1 MTNSLPF
8 LANIFEV
15 TNAAGVD
22 LGEMK
27 SRLKNKANNYQRFRI
42 PKRTGGYRLLLAPQF
57 RLRQTQTWIR
67 ENILDRLSV
76 SPYATAYR
84 KGMSISANAKV
95 HEDGDWILRMDI
107 QNFFMNIRE
116 GAVSKVF
123 EDAGYHSSVT
133 KFMTNICTF
142 SGFLPQGAPTSPALS
157 NLISKRMDVAIGTAA
172 THFGANY
179 TRYSDDLVISSND
192 RDSLWA
198 CGKMVRRI
206 VRTEGFR
213 LNRKKMRLAGP
224 GDSRRITGL
233 IIGSN
238 GVGIGRR
245 KEREIRAMIYRL
257 GKKPTD
263 DNYSELAK
271 IFGYLSYISDVDP
284 IRFNRLQGQFE
295 AKLESEHMVQP

>member
-1 MTNSLPF
+1 M
-8 LANIFEV
+8 
-15 TNAAGVD
+15 
-22 LGEMK
+22 
-27 SRLKNKANNYQRFRI
+27 
-42 PKRTGGYRLLLAPQF
+42 LAPQF
-57 RLRQTQTWIR
+57 RLRQTQNWIR
-67 ENILDRLSV
+67 ENILDRLTV

-84 KGMSISANAKV
+84 KGMSISANANA
-95 HEDGDWILRMDI
+95 HEGNDWLLRMDI

-116 GAVSKVF
+116 EAVSKVF
-123 EDAGYHSSVT
+123 EDAGYHSSVIR
-133 KFMTNICTF
+133 FMTNICTF
-142 SGFLPQGAPTSPALS
+142 YGFLPQGAPTSPALS

-192 RDSLWA
+192 RDSLWD

-245 KEREIRAMIYRL
+245 KEREIRAMIDSL
-257 GKKPTD
+257 SKTD
-263 DNYSELAK
+263 IEDNYTLAVK
-271 IFGYLSYISDVDP
+271 IKGHLAYVSAVDTV
-284 IRFNRLQGQFE
+284 RFERLNSQF
-295 AKLESEHMVQP
+295 LETGLASKYF